1 MRLKL
6 KTITFGPYLFHCSRR
21 LILYPLSLYFK
32 SISVVI
38 SAAVFKVMLCTCH
51 IILLI
56 KLSNTCRRSS
66 FPLKN
71 YVNLLNKHFGLA
83 VLYAPHSL
91 RWGFKHFSY
100 NTGVVFAFLINYH
113 MFQRHMPS
121 MAGKLLCNLL
131 QCATPVGSC
140 LVRHKIQHTA
150 HLSPC
155 GILNLVLGFC
165 PFHLKLFSLSV
176 QPL

>member
-6 KTITFGPYLFHCSRR
+6 ITITFGPYLFHCSRR
-21 LILYPLSLYFK
+21 LILYPPSLHFK

-71 YVNLLNKHFGLA
+71 YVSILNKHFELA

-100 NTGVVFAFLINYH
+100 NTGVVFAIFKTIYN
-113 MFQRHMPS
+113 MFQIHMPS
-121 MAGKLLCNLL
+121 MAGTL
-131 QCATPVGSC
+131 SC
-140 LVRHKIQHTA
+140 KPTA
-150 HLSPC
+150 MCYSCWFMPC
-155 GILNLVLGFC
+155 
-165 PFHLKLFSLSV
+165 
-176 QPL
+176 